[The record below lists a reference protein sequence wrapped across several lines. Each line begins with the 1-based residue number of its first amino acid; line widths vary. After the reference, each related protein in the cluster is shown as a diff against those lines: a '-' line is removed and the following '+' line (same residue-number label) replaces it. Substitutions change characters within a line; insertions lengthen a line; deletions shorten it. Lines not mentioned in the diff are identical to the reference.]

1 MAKKITRTNSNAK
14 VYNEAEFGTPAD
26 KILGDKFRLKCKNE
40 AQKEFV
46 RIISE
51 YEIVIAAGPSG
62 TGKSYLSIGRAIE
75 LLHNVSNPYNK
86 IVICKPAVE
95 AEEKIGFIPGTE
107 REKLEPHIASSLDI
121 IDKMIGQFSRKR
133 LEEKGILVIQPLG
146 YIRGKTLDNSII
158 IIEEAQNLSPNQCK
172 TILTRIGSNSKLI
185 VSGDVDQ
192 SDKYKNLR
200 DTGLY
205 DIITRHKNIPEIG
218 FFEFTKEDIV
228 RNPIIG
234 KILNN
239 YPQLGES
246 DILKD
251 CITPRIRKDENMQV
265 ILSDTEKNTNQKRL
279 FDKII
284 SFIPKYR

>member
-51 YEIVIAAGPSG
+51 YEIVIAAGPAG

-75 LLHNVSNPYNK
+75 LLHNVSNPYSK

-185 VSGDVDQ
+185 ISGDIDQ
-192 SDKYKNLR
+192 SDKYKNIR

-218 FFEFTKEDIV
+218 FFEFTKEDLV

-265 ILSDTEKNTNQKRL
+265 ILSETDKNNDQKRL

>member
-1 MAKKITRTNSNAK
+1 MAKKTTRTNNNAQE
-14 VYNEAEFGTPAD
+14 YNEAEFGSPAS

-46 RIISE
+46 RIINE
-51 YEIVIAAGPSG
+51 HEIVIAAGVAG
-62 TGKSYLSIGRAIE
+62 TGKSYISIGRAIE
-75 LLHNVSNPYNK
+75 LLQNVSNPYNK
-86 IVICKPAVE
+86 IIICKPAVE

-121 IDKMIGQFSRKR
+121 IDKMIGQFSRMR

-146 YIRGKTLDNSII
+146 YIRGKTLDNAII

-185 VSGDVDQ
+185 ISGDIDQ

-200 DTGLY
+200 ETGLY

-218 FFEFTKEDIV
+218 FFEFTKGDIV

-251 CITPRIRKDENMQV
+251 CITPTLKRVPTEQDKD
-265 ILSDTEKNTNQKRL
+265 QKRL
-279 FDKII
+279 FNKII
-284 SFIPKYR
+284 SFIPKYKE

>member
-1 MAKKITRTNSNAK
+1 MAKKLTRTNNNAQ
-14 VYNEAEFGTPAD
+14 VYDEAEFGSPAN

-46 RIISE
+46 RIINE
-51 YEIVIAAGPSG
+51 HEIVIAAGPSG

-75 LLHNVSNPYNK
+75 LLQNVSNPYNK

-121 IDKMIGQFSRKR
+121 IDKMIGQFSRMR
-133 LEEKGILVIQPLG
+133 LEEKGVLIIQPLG
-146 YIRGKTLDNSII
+146 YIRGKTLDNAII

-172 TILTRIGSNSKLI
+172 TILTRIGSSSKLI
-185 VSGDVDQ
+185 ISGDIDQ

-200 DTGLY
+200 ETGLY

-218 FFEFTKEDIV
+218 FFEFTKGDIV

-251 CITPRIRKDENMQV
+251 CITPTLKRVPTEQHTEEDKD
-265 ILSDTEKNTNQKRL
+265 QKRL
-279 FDKII
+279 FNKII
-284 SFIPKYR
+284 SFIPKYKE

>member
-1 MAKKITRTNSNAK
+1 MAKRTTRTSAK
-14 VYNEAEFGTPAD
+14 SQEYNENEFGSPAS
-26 KILGDKFRLKCKNE
+26 KILNDKFRLKCKNE

-46 RIISE
+46 RIITD

-75 LLHNVSNPYNK
+75 LLQNVSNPYSK
-86 IVICKPAVE
+86 IIICKPAVE

-121 IDKMIGQFSRKR
+121 IDKMIGQYSRMR
-133 LEEKGILVIQPLG
+133 LEEKGILIIQPLG
-146 YIRGKTLDNSII
+146 FIRGKTLDNSII

-172 TILTRIGSNSKLI
+172 TILTRIGNNSKLI
-185 VSGDVDQ
+185 ISGDVDQ
-192 SDKYKNLR
+192 SDKYKNLKE
-200 DTGLY
+200 TGLY

-218 FFEFTKEDIV
+218 FFEFSKADIV

-239 YPQLGES
+239 YPQLGDT

-251 CITPRIRKDENMQV
+251 CVVPNIKVVHTAH
-265 ILSDTEKNTNQKRL
+265 DTAHDTAQAEPQKGL
-279 FDKII
+279 LGKII
-284 SFIPKYR
+284 SLMPNYR